1 MISIYEYFFFGG
13 EREGEG
19 EGELSNYIWIL
30 FVWKRERGR
39 EGERGT
45 LSNVYIYMCV
55 CLCNVHPWRAE
66 KSLRIPKE
74 PTLEKSKHADE
85 NYLTGKPP
93 KQTGLCMR
101 EREKKRFSHCF
112 HCPKWLWEGKDA
124 QVKLGS
130 TVIFSL
136 FTLKDY

>member
-1 MISIYEYFFFGG
+1 MNIFSLEERGR
-13 EREGEG
+13 ERERERERSPIIYG
-19 EGELSNYIWIL
+19 YFL
-30 FVWKRERGR
+30 FGRERGGERGR
-39 EGERGT
+39 EGHC
-45 LSNVYIYMCV
+45 LMYIYTCVCV

-112 HCPKWLWEGKDA
+112 HCPK
-124 QVKLGS
+124 
-130 TVIFSL
+130 
-136 FTLKDY
+136 